1 MVKLPFPP
9 LLSKRMKILVI
20 EDYLPLR
27 TSVVQ
32 ALAQSGYTVDQT
44 GDGTEALDLVSKNN
58 YALVI
63 LDIMLPGADGLDI
76 LRAIREAE
84 RATAVLITTAKDS
97 VNDRVCGLDSGADD
111 YLVKPFS
118 LEELTA
124 RVRAVARRAN
134 QVRAPIIR
142 VEDLELDTRR
152 RIAKRAG
159 VELDL
164 TSKEYALL
172 ELLMMKCGQVVSRS
186 DIWEQLYDFDQN
198 MESNVIDVFVAY
210 LRKKVER
217 PDLPKLI
224 HTRRGQGYIL
234 EFVEAMPASA

>member
-1 MVKLPFPP
+1 M
-9 LLSKRMKILVI
+9 
-20 EDYLPLR
+20 
-27 TSVVQ
+27 
-32 ALAQSGYTVDQT
+32 
-44 GDGTEALDLVSKNN
+44 
-58 YALVI
+58 
-63 LDIMLPGADGLDI
+63 
-76 LRAIREAE
+76 
-84 RATAVLITTAKDS
+84 
-97 VNDRVCGLDSGADD
+97 CGLDSGADD